1 MSCSICLQNI
11 SRKNEVSID
20 ICKHVF
26 CYNCIIKWHEIN
38 SNITNYLFHAKCPI
52 CRRLFNKE
60 NIVYHNKIQTRSS
73 TLRKRWTKISN
84 QLFEIVNSLSE
95 NNNRTEKLDYINKF
109 LRIVYENKW
118 ILDHKLVNGV
128 FVDDDNKLYNVIVK
142 KIKELQS
149 SNTDFKEFDVWKYK
163 FKYIK
168 SM

>member
-1 MSCSICLQNI
+1 M
-11 SRKNEVSID
+11 D
-20 ICKHVF
+20 
-26 CYNCIIKWHEIN
+26 
-38 SNITNYLFHAKCPI
+38 
-52 CRRLFNKE
+52 
-60 NIVYHNKIQTRSS
+60 
-73 TLRKRWTKISN
+73 KISN